1 VKAAMMRIP
10 YKFTVLA
17 VVLIGSVWAMHHHWV
32 RVRSVAWH
40 VRHGR
45 SLVVENYVFPVPW
58 NWYPRDGGDGGH
70 VLQRLDTNDRTP
82 RQRRMKA
89 YASIELLPNRKNQ
102 DVDLELSNQLDI
114 LKKGGTDTILQ
125 KNVNLNGDV
134 ISCVGG
140 HKVDSYGLYDI
151 DPVMWYCKSF
161 GGLDIVLTATEV
173 DLEEAWDIISHI
185 EKTQ

>member
-1 VKAAMMRIP
+1 
-10 YKFTVLA
+10 
-17 VVLIGSVWAMHHHWV
+17 MHHHWI

-45 SLVVENYVFPVPW
+45 
-58 NWYPRDGGDGGH
+58 
-70 VLQRLDTNDRTP
+70 
-82 RQRRMKA
+82 
-89 YASIELLPNRKNQ
+89 
-102 DVDLELSNQLDI
+102 DVDLELWNQLDI